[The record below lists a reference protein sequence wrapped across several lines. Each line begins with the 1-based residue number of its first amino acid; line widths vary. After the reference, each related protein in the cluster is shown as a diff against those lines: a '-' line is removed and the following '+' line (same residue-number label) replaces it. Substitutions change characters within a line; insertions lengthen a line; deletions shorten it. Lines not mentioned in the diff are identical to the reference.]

1 MFHDHIDMAG
11 DNMQPKEIKSVRVVP
26 YTIMNSSLGAVWA
39 FLFALLIL
47 IFAGAIGSALP
58 AEMKVLKGLITG
70 ISVVGLVVL
79 PVGAF
84 LLGIVESFLRAFIY
98 NGLTPRLGGIR
109 LSFIDMEKI
118 ESFDIVNT
126 ALILSAVSAILALIY
141 QLLVS
146 PLQWVFFN
154 AILSIART
162 VEPSAASSMAAVGSA
177 TALGTVVNI
186 VITPIMTFIVAFIG
200 TAIVLLLYN
209 FLSGKIAAIKL
220 KLTETGDGFMSI
232 DRIEAISLGLITG
245 SISAVIGLIIGIIT
259 FIVSAIG
266 GDYTTGLILLVIVT
280 IGAFLYAFIVY
291 ALTALFYNVLAPRIG
306 AVQIRME

>member
-47 IFAGAIGSALP
+47 IFAGAIGSVLP

-118 ESFDIVNT
+118 ESFEIVNT
-126 ALILSAVSAILALIY
+126 ALILSAVSAILTLIY

-146 PLQWVFFN
+146 PFSGYSSTQSSALQGLLNHQQHQAWPQLDLQRHLV
-154 AILSIART
+154 
-162 VEPSAASSMAAVGSA
+162 PSSTSS
-177 TALGTVVNI
+177 
-186 VITPIMTFIVAFIG
+186 
-200 TAIVLLLYN
+200 
-209 FLSGKIAAIKL
+209 
-220 KLTETGDGFMSI
+220 
-232 DRIEAISLGLITG
+232 
-245 SISAVIGLIIGIIT
+245 
-259 FIVSAIG
+259 
-266 GDYTTGLILLVIVT
+266 
-280 IGAFLYAFIVY
+280 
-291 ALTALFYNVLAPRIG
+291 
-306 AVQIRME
+306 

>member
-47 IFAGAIGSALP
+47 IFAGAIGSVLP

-118 ESFDIVNT
+118 ESFEIVNT

-154 AILSIART
+154 TILSIART

-186 VITPIMTFIVAFIG
+186 VITPIMTFIAAFIG

-232 DRIEAISLGLITG
+232 DRIEAIPLGLITG

-266 GDYTTGLILLVIVT
+266 GDYVTGLILLVIVT